1 MAAVVRMA
9 WRSARLAWVTL
20 LGVGELSLRNLA
32 GALGSGEGARAR
44 RLDNRRRVMR
54 RWCAGVCRALAVRVE
69 VRGTPPSEPGLLVCN
84 HLGYLDIPVLGAHAD
99 TIFVSKSEVAD
110 WPVIG
115 RLATLGGTIYVER
128 AAKRR
133 LPAVNEQI
141 RSALAR
147 GDGVV
152 VFPEGTSS
160 GGDEVLPFRAS
171 LLAPAEELGLEVRA
185 AGLSYVTAADDP
197 PARES
202 VCWWGDMDFGPH
214 VLGLLALREIRATVT
229 FVPRPVR
236 AGNRKELAQTLRETV
251 SDAIRGPA

>member
-1 MAAVVRMA
+1 MSALRAA
-9 WRSARLAWVTL
+9 WRGTRLAWVTL
-20 LGVGELSLRNLA
+20 LGVGELVLRHLASGIGA
-32 GALGSGEGARAR
+32 GASDR
-44 RLDNRRRVMR
+44 RRRNRRVVMR

-69 VRGTPPSEPGLLVCN
+69 VRGQPPGQACLLVCN
-84 HLGYLDIPVLGAHAD
+84 HLSYLDIPVLGAHAD

-115 RLATLGGTIYVER
+115 PLATLGGTIYVER
-128 AAKRR
+128 ARKRR
-133 LPAVNEQI
+133 LPSVNEQI
-141 RSALAR
+141 RAALLR

-160 GGDEVLPFRAS
+160 PGDEVLPFRAP

-185 AGLSYVTAADDP
+185 AGLSYATAADDP

-202 VCWWGDMDFGPH
+202 VAWWGNADFVPH
-214 VLGLLALREIRATVT
+214 VLGLLQLREVRAVLA
-229 FVPRPVR
+229 FAPRPVR

-251 SDAIRGPA
+251 SDAIRGAR